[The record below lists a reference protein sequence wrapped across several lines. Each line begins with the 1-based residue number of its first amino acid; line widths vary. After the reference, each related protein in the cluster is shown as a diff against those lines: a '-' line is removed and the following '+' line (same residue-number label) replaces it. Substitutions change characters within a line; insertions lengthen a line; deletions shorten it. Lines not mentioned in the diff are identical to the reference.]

1 MSKTKYNTD
10 YYREYNKKN
19 LKRISLSLSL
29 TNDQDIIKAIET
41 ESPDNIQ
48 AGVKSLIRKAI
59 QAKIEDKYPDP
70 IPC

>member
-1 MSKTKYNTD
+1 MSKTKYNTE

-29 TNDQDIIKAIET
+29 TKDQDIIKAIET

-48 AGVKSLIRKAI
+48 AGVKALIRKGI
-59 QAKIEDKYPDP
+59 KYNENQKP
-70 IPC
+70 IFC

>member
-1 MSKTKYNTD
+1 MSKTKYNTE

-29 TNDQDIIKAIET
+29 AKDQDIIKAIET

-48 AGVKSLIRKAI
+48 SGIKRLIRKGI
-59 QAKIEDKYPDP
+59 SNIED
-70 IPC
+70 

>member
-1 MSKTKYNTD
+1 MSKSQYNRD
-10 YYREYNKKN
+10 YYRQYNKSK

-48 AGVKSLIRKAI
+48 AGVKSLIRKGI
-59 QAKIEDKYPDP
+59 KYNKNKPTVY
-70 IPC
+70 C

>member
-1 MSKTKYNTD
+1 MSKSQYNRD
-10 YYREYNKKN
+10 YYRQYNKSK

-59 QAKIEDKYPDP
+59 NQ
-70 IPC
+70 

>member
-29 TNDQDIIKAIET
+29 TKDQDIIKAIET

-48 AGVKSLIRKAI
+48 AGVKSLIRRAI
-59 QAKIEDKYPDP
+59 QEDK
-70 IPC
+70 

>member
-1 MSKTKYNTD
+1 MSKAKYNTD
-10 YYREYNKKN
+10 YYREYNKKK

>member
-29 TNDQDIIKAIET
+29 TKDQDIIKAIET

-48 AGVKSLIRKAI
+48 AGVKSLIRRAI
-59 QAKIEDKYPDP
+59 KNDLA
-70 IPC
+70 

>member
-1 MSKTKYNTD
+1 MSKSQYNRD

-59 QAKIEDKYPDP
+59 NQ
-70 IPC
+70 

>member
-1 MSKTKYNTD
+1 MSKSQ
-10 YYREYNKKN
+10 YNKDYQRAYNKAY

-29 TNDQDIIKAIET
+29 TKDQDIIKAIET

-59 QAKIEDKYPDP
+59 KYDEQEKTFKQVS
-70 IPC
+70 C

>member
-1 MSKTKYNTD
+1 MSKTKYNTE

-48 AGVKSLIRKAI
+48 AGVKSLIRKGI
-59 QAKIEDKYPDP
+59 EYEQAKLKQLL
-70 IPC
+70 PC

>member
-10 YYREYNKKN
+10 YYREYNKKK

-48 AGVKSLIRKAI
+48 AGVKSLIRRAI
-59 QAKIEDKYPDP
+59 KNDLAQD
-70 IPC
+70 

>member
-1 MSKTKYNTD
+1 MSKSHYDKD
-10 YYREYNKKN
+10 YYRAYNKAY

-29 TNDQDIIKAIET
+29 TKDQDIIKAIET

-59 QAKIEDKYPDP
+59 KYDEQEKTFKQVP
-70 IPC
+70 

>member
-29 TNDQDIIKAIET
+29 AKDQDIIKAIER

-48 AGVKSLIRKAI
+48 AGIKRLIRKGI
-59 QAKIEDKYPDP
+59 SNIED
-70 IPC
+70 

>member
-1 MSKTKYNTD
+1 MSKTKYNTE

-29 TNDQDIIKAIET
+29 AKDQDIIKEIET

-48 AGVKSLIRKAI
+48 AGVKALIRKGI
-59 QAKIEDKYPDP
+59 KYNENQKP
-70 IPC
+70 IIC

>member
-1 MSKTKYNTD
+1 MSKSQYNRD
-10 YYREYNKKN
+10 YYRQYNKSK

-48 AGVKSLIRKAI
+48 AGLKSLIRKGI
-59 QAKIEDKYPDP
+59 KYNKNKPTVY
-70 IPC
+70 C

>member
-29 TNDQDIIKAIET
+29 TKDQDIIKAIET

-48 AGVKSLIRKAI
+48 AGVKSLIRRAI
-59 QAKIEDKYPDP
+59 KNE
-70 IPC
+70 

>member
-29 TNDQDIIKAIET
+29 TKDQDIIKAIET

-48 AGVKSLIRKAI
+48 AGVKALIRKGI
-59 QAKIEDKYPDP
+59 KYNENQKP
-70 IPC
+70 IIC

>member
-1 MSKTKYNTD
+1 MSKTKYNTE

-59 QAKIEDKYPDP
+59 KYNENQKP
-70 IPC
+70 IFC

>member
-1 MSKTKYNTD
+1 MSKSQYNRD
-10 YYREYNKKN
+10 YYRQYNKSK

-59 QAKIEDKYPDP
+59 KEN
-70 IPC
+70 

>member
-41 ESPDNIQ
+41 ESPDNMQ
-48 AGVKSLIRKAI
+48 AGVKSLIRKGI
-59 QAKIEDKYPDP
+59 KYDDNDKPP
-70 IPC
+70 VFC

>member
-59 QAKIEDKYPDP
+59 KYNENQKP
-70 IPC
+70 IFC